1 MQKTK
6 KLEVAPLEGKSAE
19 KENPS
24 SSESEEENIDKV
36 NKGKYKKKNWDKQK
50 EELLKKYK
58 KELEQEKEKIKQ
70 EVLKELQKEK
80 KHKKHKKKVR
90 EIGETLDNIEEVN
103 DKYGKITSPNVEVK
117 IQQIGLK
124 AVIDS
129 GADTNIISTN
139 LVNKLGLEIKERS
152 NVKLTGFNGA
162 EEKSKGRVRE
172 EVNIGEATFP
182 ITLEV
187 VDTGSREKLLF
198 GINWLKTNNMNL
210 NLGNNTMTLTGKN
223 GKKCRIPITIY
234 QDDSSEENSESEY
247 ESDDSLEGY
256 GSDDS
261 QFNDT
266 D

>member
-36 NKGKYKKKNWDKQK
+36 NKGKYKNKNWDKRK

-58 KELEQEKEKIKQ
+58 KELEQKKIKQ

-80 KHKKHKKKVR
+80 KRRKHKKKVR

-162 EEKSKGRVRE
+162 EEKSKGRVKE

-187 VDTGSREKLLF
+187 VDTGSREKLL
-198 GINWLKTNNMNL
+198 
-210 NLGNNTMTLTGKN
+210 LG
-223 GKKCRIPITIY
+223 
-234 QDDSSEENSESEY
+234 
-247 ESDDSLEGY
+247 
-256 GSDDS
+256 
-261 QFNDT
+261 
-266 D
+266 